1 MKDWKAIGESKDF
14 WSGVIFFAV
23 GAAFAGL
30 GRDYPLGTTMR
41 MGAGYFPTVLGGLL
55 ALIGLAL
62 MVRTL
67 FRPGP
72 SVGRLAYGKVAL
84 VTMANV
90 LFALLLR
97 RLGLVLAIV
106 LLVMVSA
113 YASRR
118 FRWPAGF
125 ALAVGLAIGSSIIF
139 VWLLKLPIPMVGTW
153 LGG

>member
-1 MKDWKAIGESKDF
+1 MKDWRAVGESRDF

-23 GAAFAGL
+23 GAASVGL
-30 GRDYPLGTTMR
+30 GRGYPMGTTMR
-41 MGAGYFPTVLGGLL
+41 MGPGYFPTVLGGLL
-55 ALIGLAL
+55 ALIGLIL
-62 MVRTL
+62 VVRTL
-67 FRPGP
+67 FKTGE
-72 SVGRLAYGKVAL
+72 SVGPLAYGKAFL
-84 VTMANV
+84 VTAANV

-97 RLGLVLAIV
+97 RLGLVLALV

-118 FRWPAGF
+118 FRWRTGF

-139 VWLLKLPIPMVGTW
+139 VWLLKLPIPMLGTW

>member
-30 GRDYPLGTTMR
+30 GRDYRMGTTMR

-55 ALIGLAL
+55 ALIGVAL

-72 SVGRLAYGKVAL
+72 SLGRLAYGKVAL
-84 VTMANV
+84 VTAANI

-125 ALAVGLAIGSSIIF
+125 ALAIGLAIGSSIIF
-139 VWLLKLPIPMVGTW
+139 VWLLKLPIPIVGTW